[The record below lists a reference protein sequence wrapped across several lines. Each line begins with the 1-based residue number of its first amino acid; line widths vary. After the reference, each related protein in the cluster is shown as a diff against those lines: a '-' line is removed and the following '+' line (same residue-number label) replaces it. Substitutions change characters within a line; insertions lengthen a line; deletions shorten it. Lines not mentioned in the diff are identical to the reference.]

1 MMNNILAVGAHP
13 DDVEFG
19 CAGTLAKHISKGD
32 KVTILHMTCSD
43 CMNIRGE
50 IVRQGERRRR
60 EAEKAAK
67 IIGAGLIFL
76 DFQDQLV
83 PFNRDSIF
91 AIERVL
97 VDLKIDTVYTH
108 WNGDSHQ
115 DHINTLKSVLS
126 AARYVDRIFLYEQ
139 VPLPRVGKI
148 FSEVNYYID
157 ITEYFH
163 IKEQSALAHESQVK
177 DKYNDKILLGMRS
190 LAEFRGGQCD
200 CKYAEAFEAVKQIV
214 R

>member
-1 MMNNILAVGAHP
+1 MGNILGIGAHP

-19 CAGTLAKHISKGD
+19 CAGTLARHVSNGD
-32 KVTILHMTCSD
+32 KVTILHMTCTD
-43 CMNIRGE
+43 CMNIHGE
-50 IVRQGERRRR
+50 IIPQGERRRR
-60 EAEKAAK
+60 EATTAARV
-67 IIGAGLIFL
+67 IGAELVIL
-76 DFQDQLV
+76 DFKDQLV
-83 PFNRDSIF
+83 PFDRDSIF

-97 VDLKIDTVYTH
+97 VDLKIDTIYTH

-148 FSEVNYYID
+148 FSEVNYYVD
-157 ITEYFH
+157 ISAFYE
-163 IKEQSALAHESQVK
+163 IKEQAALAHVSQTTE
-177 DKYNDKILLGMRS
+177 KYSNRVMLGMKS
-190 LAEFRGGQCD
+190 LAEFRGGQCN
-200 CKYAEAFEAVKQIV
+200 CRYAEAFEAVKQII